1 MVKITEISQEIL
13 EYLRKHPDASDTLE
27 GITEWW
33 LLNQRISYE
42 MKRVKAAISNL
53 IEEGWVVEVGGKGVT
68 ARYRFN
74 PVRQADVKPG
84 PPTQGGE

>member
-1 MVKITEISQEIL
+1 MVKIIEISQEIL

-42 MKRVKAAISNL
+42 MKRVKAAVSNL
-53 IEEGWVVEVGGKGVT
+53 VEKGWVVEVEGKGVT
-68 ARYRFN
+68 TRYRLN
-74 PVRQADVKPG
+74 PLKNNERKRR
-84 PPTQGGE
+84 

>member
-1 MVKITEISQEIL
+1 MPRNKDISQEIL

-42 MKRVKAAISNL
+42 MERVKAAVL
-53 IEEGWVVEVGGKGVT
+53 KLVKQGWIEEIKTKNSRIRYHLKPVKHKEINGIGKAIVS
-68 ARYRFN
+68 
-74 PVRQADVKPG
+74 
-84 PPTQGGE
+84 